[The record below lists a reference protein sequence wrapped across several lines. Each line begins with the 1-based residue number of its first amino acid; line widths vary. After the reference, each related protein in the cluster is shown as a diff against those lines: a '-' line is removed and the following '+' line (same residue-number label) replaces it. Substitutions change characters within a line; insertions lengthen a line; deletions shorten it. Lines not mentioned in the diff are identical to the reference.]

1 MRPGGPADGVDQHQR
16 SDLFRVVV
24 GKLDGDPTTKGVPY
38 DEWGWAFSKRPPE
51 PRRPVAVPGQAGDFA
66 WERLSSHEPRQ
77 RRSQHVCPGSHEARE
92 GPFVCLV
99 VQSPTVQEE
108 HRRSSTCLAVTSRP
122 TIDLGTLPRQ
132 PARIPPRFDLDNGCD
147 AGNLLDWIHS
157 STMVRSA
164 MAGRGSKGIR
174 AADFRPFSHESH
186 GRTGRRSNRNPS
198 AAPNVWIV
206 RRGARSCIT
215 QPRSSTVVFD
225 AEREAPADSLL
236 ARSGM

>member
-1 MRPGGPADGVDQHQR
+1 VWVGLPPPFAGTPPPSRRTWPGWRLRVGAPQFPRTPA
-16 SDLFRVVV
+16 
-24 GKLDGDPTTKGVPY
+24 
-38 DEWGWAFSKRPPE
+38 APE
-51 PRRPVAVPGQAGDFA
+51 PARV
-66 WERLSSHEPRQ
+66 PRQ
-77 RRSQHVCPGSHEARE
+77 SRGARGPVCMPC
-92 GPFVCLV
+92 GPV
-99 VQSPTVQEE
+99 PNGQEE